1 MLHVDQQM
9 PVLPH
14 GTSAIKDS
22 QDPSYP
28 GNPLVTYLSLRT
40 TGPPGACYVS
50 EGSVLSLSPLPSVIE
65 EAGC

>member
-40 TGPPGACYVS
+40 TGPLGPAMFQRA
-50 EGSVLSLSPLPSVIE
+50 LSCLYHLSHQS
-65 EAGC
+65 